1 MFLEECIA
9 TNIKDKNRVV
19 HCGGHKGQ
27 EFELYEKSGFTEV
40 IWVEAIPDLADFL
53 RSKFHGNPAH
63 IIINTALWSK
73 SDEILDFHISSNA
86 KASSSIL
93 TMKNHR
99 NSFPEVHVTDVIKI
113 RTKTL
118 DEITEGNSDISLLL
132 LDLQGVELEVLKG
145 ANETLKRTDFIYT
158 EVSLTELYSSQALFS
173 DILVLLNDKGF
184 FLHSYEIVEKSG
196 HGNAFFSKVDLGQET
211 FSKSIIKIKNL
222 ELQFSKRSST
232 VRVASR
238 LLFIVFG
245 VRHFLLR
252 RGVPI
257 KLMRRPKFLKT
268 TQKS

>member
-1 MFLEECIA
+1 MFLEVCIT
-9 TNIKDKNRVV
+9 TNIKDKKFVL

-27 EFELYEKSGFTEV
+27 EFKLYEKLGFTEV
-40 IWVEAIPDLADFL
+40 LWVEAIPDLADFL
-53 RSKFHGNPAH
+53 KAKFYGNPTH
-63 IIINTALWSK
+63 RVINTALWSK

-118 DEITEGNSDISLLL
+118 DEITAGIAEVTLLL

-173 DILVLLNDKGF
+173 DILVFLNDHGF
-184 FLHSYEIVEKSG
+184 FLQSYEIVEKSG
-196 HGNAFFSKVDLGQET
+196 HGNAFFSKVYLGEET
-211 FSKSIIKIKNL
+211 SSESLNKIKNL
-222 ELQFSKRSST
+222 ELQFSKRSRT
-232 VRVASR
+232 VRATSR
-238 LLFIVFG
+238 LLFILFG
-245 VRHFLLR
+245 VRHYLLR
-252 RGVPI
+252 CGIPI
-257 KLMRRPKFLKT
+257 NLMRRPKFLK
-268 TQKS
+268 KRGKG